1 MNKALLPATAGFIA
15 ILALAACNQ
24 PVAPLNGRDQGA
36 VAVQGTT
43 SAAAGTVDETV
54 IDCSINPRG
63 KSEIAL
69 FRQYCLN

>member
-1 MNKALLPATAGFIA
+1 MNKALLPAAAGLIA

-24 PVAPLNGRDQGA
+24 PLAPVNSRDQGA
-36 VAVQGTT
+36 VAAQGTT
-43 SAAAGTVDETV
+43 SAVKGDMEETV